1 MQLSTSEY
9 RQESIDLLDEATTIV
24 NQQQEQFRALNDQAK
39 SLFKQW
45 AEEQEQLRSRLQAVT
60 DNLAKFSTSASNS
73 SSSIEL
79 AVLKEEEQALRQ
91 RYLWVSERLAS
102 LQHVLQRLRWLAR
115 QAEISVQFIHTESDP
130 FGQEEGQVAKLARMR
145 ALQAE
150 EVERQRLA
158 REIHDG
164 PAQVLANAVFQLEYC
179 ERLLEKEPDRLRQ
192 ELANLKRDVK
202 EGLAEVR
209 NFIFDLRPAPLAE
222 IGLQAMLRHYAENYE
237 SRFDIEVETDLSD
250 VGRLP
255 AAQETAI
262 YRIVQEALQN
272 AQKHSHAS
280 KIKIALGQNDHSV
293 VVSVEDNGVGFDV
306 QAQLMEQLGHFGLTS
321 MRERSRL
328 IGGELEIISAPEKGT
343 KVVLTVPLV
352 SDATDA

>member
-1 MQLSTSEY
+1 
-9 RQESIDLLDEATTIV
+9 
-24 NQQQEQFRALNDQAK
+24 
-39 SLFKQW
+39 
-45 AEEQEQLRSRLQAVT
+45 
-60 DNLAKFSTSASNS
+60 
-73 SSSIEL
+73 
-79 AVLKEEEQALRQ
+79 
-91 RYLWVSERLAS
+91 
-102 LQHVLQRLRWLAR
+102 
-115 QAEISVQFIHTESDP
+115 
-130 FGQEEGQVAKLARMR
+130 
-145 ALQAE
+145 
-150 EVERQRLA
+150 
-158 REIHDG
+158 
-164 PAQVLANAVFQLEYC
+164 
-179 ERLLEKEPDRLRQ
+179 
-192 ELANLKRDVK
+192 
-202 EGLAEVR
+202 
-209 NFIFDLRPAPLAE
+209 
-222 IGLQAMLRHYAENYE
+222 MLRHYAENYE